1 MRTPIGVVSYLSV
14 GGASVEDL
22 TADWLEKTVDGNSDR
37 RSEVARD
44 AAGRSLEQEQKM
56 QGTPSPQPKS
66 HFLFNPPS
74 SIPHTHTCIPSAK
87 RKVFR
92 QEDSIHIQQSSR
104 QRVGG
109 YACVR

>member
-1 MRTPIGVVSYLSV
+1 MATVTGGV
-14 GGASVEDL
+14 
-22 TADWLEKTVDGNSDR
+22 
-37 RSEVARD
+37 EVARD

-92 QEDSIHIQQSSR
+92 QEDSIHIQQSCR